1 MVRLFLYVAKKTK
14 FQGPLLVQCKS
25 GPGNNMINR
34 PNHLLCHFSITTR
47 IHFASFCAT
56 KYFWKKISEGKCS
69 LDKHNIPGRTCAQGC
84 KSLLSIRRKVA
95 ILAQFCPIFNN
106 GGDEPWPRSF
116 SGWQIKG
123 RPKEKGLHQKWNT
136 FSPKLR
142 WRTKK
147 NGLHQ
152 KFTRFEVET
161 CSHMHTR
168 VKLLE
173 GMQIKTIIK
182 ILGGIQSN
190 YWGDISPIPPGFRHR
205 CMCSYNWLFSRQN
218 KNLESKSLGRL
229 LFTAKILHE
238 TMYLISLYLGQITK
252 FNPKC
257 IRI

>member
-1 MVRLFLYVAKKTK
+1 ME
-14 FQGPLLVQCKS
+14 
-25 GPGNNMINR
+25 
-34 PNHLLCHFSITTR
+34 HF
-47 IHFASFCAT
+47 F
-56 KYFWKKISEGKCS
+56 
-69 LDKHNIPGRTCAQGC
+69 P
-84 KSLLSIRRKVA
+84 
-95 ILAQFCPIFNN
+95 
-106 GGDEPWPRSF
+106 
-116 SGWQIKG
+116 QIKV
-123 RPKEKGLHQKWNT
+123 KN
-136 FSPKLR
+136 
-142 WRTKK
+142 KK

-182 ILGGIQSN
+182 ILGCIQSN
-190 YWGDISPIPPGFRHR
+190 YWGEYIPHPPPPGFRHR